1 MNTLRSFSK
10 LTIVILSVIFMMTS
24 CTTDDIL
31 PTVELIVTDTNLSED
46 GGSITLSATLNSNV
60 SESVSIP
67 ININGTATVGDDYTI
82 SATEIIISSGTSSA
96 SITITGVQDQEIEG
110 VETLII
116 TLENASNFLVLS
128 NTDIEISVLDDDSDS
143 DGDGV
148 LDANDLCPNDAGE
161 VSNDGC
167 PFLGFLINEV
177 NYDPESGS
185 PGDANGD
192 GTRSALEDEF
202 IEFFNS
208 GPQIDLSGY
217 TISDAAQVR
226 HTFSAGSV
234 IPANGVLVVFGG
246 GTPTGSFGGAT
257 IQTASTGSLNM
268 SNAGDLMTLRDAGGT
283 IVLTFDINPLSGNP
297 NESYT
302 RNPDLTGDFEQ
313 HAGVTAANGALF
325 SPGTKLDGTS
335 F

>member
-1 MNTLRSFSK
+1 MIF
-10 LTIVILSVIFMMTS
+10 IL
-24 CTTDDIL
+24 
-31 PTVELIVTDTNLSED
+31 
-46 GGSITLSATLNSNV
+46 ITLSSYQINKKIRVGYFSGDFKFHAVFQLIQDLFLNHDKSKFEIYAYSTFKTEGLPREKIIKNV
-60 SESVSIP
+60 DKFYDIDHL
-67 ININGTATVGDDYTI
+67 ADD
-82 SATEIIISSGTSSA
+82 EIINLIA
-96 SITITGVQDQEIEG
+96 SH
-110 VETLII
+110 
-116 TLENASNFLVLS
+116 S
-128 NTDIEISVLDDDSDS
+128 LD
-143 DGDGV
+143 V
-148 LDANDLCPNDAGE
+148 A
-161 VSNDGC
+161 
-167 PFLGFLINEV
+167 
-177 NYDPESGS
+177 
-185 PGDANGD
+185 
-192 GTRSALEDEF
+192 
-202 IEFFNS
+202 
-208 GPQIDLSGY
+208 IDLSGY

>member
-116 TLENASNFLVLS
+116 TLGNASNFLVLS

-177 NYDPESGS
+177 NYDPESGLA
-185 PGDANGD
+185 GDAN
-192 GTRSALEDEF
+192 
-202 IEFFNS
+202 
-208 GPQIDLSGY
+208 
-217 TISDAAQVR
+217 
-226 HTFSAGSV
+226 
-234 IPANGVLVVFGG
+234 
-246 GTPTGSFGGAT
+246 
-257 IQTASTGSLNM
+257 
-268 SNAGDLMTLRDAGGT
+268 
-283 IVLTFDINPLSGNP
+283 
-297 NESYT
+297 
-302 RNPDLTGDFEQ
+302 
-313 HAGVTAANGALF
+313 
-325 SPGTKLDGTS
+325 
-335 F
+335 